1 MGAAPMLSNLKIAF
15 CVVTTVV
22 SFTARDGGPGFTV
35 AAPPRDIGFA
45 DALTAGDVA
54 GFVTVD
60 DADVLATLESIDFAL
75 RWFGGVGL
83 AGGKSSCET
92 AIAMSERNRARKKRL
107 SIQGTIQGT
116 GS

>member
-1 MGAAPMLSNLKIAF
+1 MFSNSKIAF

-22 SFTARDGGPGFTV
+22 SVTGRDGGPGLTV
-35 AAPPRDIGFA
+35 AAATCDIGFT
-45 DALTAGDVA
+45 DVPTAGDVA

-60 DADVLATLESIDFAL
+60 EADGLARLESINFTF
-75 RWFGGVGL
+75 RWLGGVAL

-107 SIQGTIQGT
+107 SIQGT